1 MFAFFRK
8 KTMSS
13 IAVYVLLD
21 LIMCKILK
29 SPIFGRTAEEIS
41 KTTGLTIFATLAMLN
56 KLIEYNLVKE
66 LRFSD
71 SLYYQADNIPE
82 DFDVTTYPATIIA
95 HIRKKVKEVDFS
107 DI

>member
-41 KTTGLTIFATLAMLN
+41 NSTGLTIFATLAMLN
-56 KLIEYNLVKE
+56 RLIEYNLVKE

-71 SLYYQADNIPE
+71 SLYYQADNILE
-82 DFDVTTYPATIIA
+82 DFNIYTYSATIIN
-95 HIRKKVKEVDFS
+95 HIRIKIKEVDFS

>member
-1 MFAFFRK
+1 
-8 KTMSS
+8 MSS

-41 KTTGLTIFATLAMLN
+41 KTTGLTIFTTLAMLN

-82 DFDVTTYPATIIA
+82 DFDVTTYPATIIT

>member
-41 KTTGLTIFATLAMLN
+41 KTTGLTIFTTLAMLN

-82 DFDVTTYPATIIA
+82 DFDVTTYPATIIT

>member
-1 MFAFFRK
+1 
-8 KTMSS
+8 
-13 IAVYVLLD
+13 
-21 LIMCKILK
+21 
-29 SPIFGRTAEEIS
+29 GRTAEEIS
-41 KTTGLTIFATLAMLN
+41 NSTGLTIFATLAMLN

-82 DFDVTTYPATIIA
+82 DFDVTTYPATIIT

>member
-82 DFDVTTYPATIIA
+82 DFDVTTYPATIIT